1 MPGYEIRLPSHSET
15 IHLCRLGSSASDSAS
30 DVFENEASHAGMYA
44 HDSTSSVT
52 NMEWIT
58 IHLLSDVQVMMP
70 SIQATILTQSL
81 HQRSAAACD
90 IGHFKR
96 ER

>member
-1 MPGYEIRLPSHSET
+1 MPGCEIRLPSPSET
-15 IHLCRLGSSASDSAS
+15 IHVCRLGSSASGSAG

-70 SIQATILTQSL
+70 SIHAAIPARSVHQPGAGSL
-81 HQRSAAACD
+81 
-90 IGHFKR
+90 
-96 ER
+96 

>member
-1 MPGYEIRLPSHSET
+1 LAGGLGELVPGYQIRLPSRSKT
-15 IHLCRLGSSASDSAS
+15 IHVCRLGSNASGSASDM
-30 DVFENEASHAGMYA
+30 FESEASHAGMYA

-70 SIQATILTQSL
+70 SIQAATLVQSL
-81 HQRSAAACD
+81 HRHWSA
-90 IGHFKR
+90 GL
-96 ER
+96 